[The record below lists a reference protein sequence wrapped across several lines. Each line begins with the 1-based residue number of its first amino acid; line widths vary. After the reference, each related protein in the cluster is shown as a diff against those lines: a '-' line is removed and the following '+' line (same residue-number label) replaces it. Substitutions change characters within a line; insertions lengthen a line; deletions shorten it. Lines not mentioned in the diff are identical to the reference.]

1 MRIEVQTK
9 ALATNAND
17 FATDL
22 NYNMLSLILYFMLR
36 CFGKANPNP
45 M

>member
-22 NYNMLSLILYFMLR
+22 NYNMLAFFDFIFYVKMFW
-36 CFGKANPNP
+36 
-45 M
+45 